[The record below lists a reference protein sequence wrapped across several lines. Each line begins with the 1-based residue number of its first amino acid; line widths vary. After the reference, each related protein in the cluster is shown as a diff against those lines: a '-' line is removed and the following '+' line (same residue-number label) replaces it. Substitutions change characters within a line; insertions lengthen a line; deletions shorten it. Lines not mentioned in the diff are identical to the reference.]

1 MKSWFDVPLR
11 VRGQVAYFAGLMEM
25 ILRENDDKDGWD
37 ECHPLWLNA
46 KLAEEVG
53 ELGKILTMI
62 YHPEGTPTP
71 YHETV
76 EIREMKLSAIRE
88 ATDIANVA
96 MMLAD
101 RLSEQI
107 K

>member
-1 MKSWFDVPLR
+1 MKSWFDVPLK

-25 ILRENDDKDGWD
+25 VLRENDNKGGWD
-37 ECHPLWLNA
+37 ECHPLWLSA

-53 ELGKILTMI
+53 ELGKVLTAI
-62 YHPEGTPTP
+62 YHPEGTPYCEAT
-71 YHETV
+71 
-76 EIREMKLSAIRE
+76 EIREAKLSAIRE
-88 ATDIANVA
+88 AIDIANVA

-101 RLSEQI
+101 RLSEHI